1 MQDQPIIN
9 VQSLSKHFGGV
20 MAVSDVT
27 FHMDEGEILGVIG
40 PNGAGKTTLLNLLTG
55 FLKPAG
61 GSIRFRGKEITR
73 MRPNRIARLGLVRTF
88 QMTTVYS
95 ESTVE
100 DNILKGAHY
109 RNDLGLWASLWGTDA
124 SPARKRKIKE
134 EVTEVLELFE
144 LTDSMKDDAKVLPY
158 GHQKALGLA
167 IALAAKP
174 SCLLLDEPAAGMN
187 PEETRWIG
195 DVIQRLNSRGTS
207 ILLVEHDMRMVM
219 SLCHRIVVLNYG
231 AKIAEG
237 TPAEIQTDEEVITA
251 YLGDDH
257 GDS

>member
-1 MQDQPIIN
+1 
-9 VQSLSKHFGGV
+9 
-20 MAVSDVT
+20 
-27 FHMDEGEILGVIG
+27 
-40 PNGAGKTTLLNLLTG
+40 
-55 FLKPAG
+55 
-61 GSIRFRGKEITR
+61 
-73 MRPNRIARLGLVRTF
+73 
-88 QMTTVYS
+88 
-95 ESTVE
+95 VE

-109 RNDLGLWASLWGTDA
+109 RNDLGLW
-124 SPARKRKIKE
+124 PALLGAGARVERKRKIKE
-134 EVTEVLELFE
+134 EVNEVLELFE
-144 LTDSMKDDAKVLPY
+144 LKESMHEEAKVLAY

-195 DVIQRLNSRGTS
+195 EVIRRLNSRGMS

-231 AKIAEG
+231 AKIVEG
-237 TPAEIQTDEEVITA
+237 TPAEVQTNEEVITA